1 MNTEPRYDLGELAE
15 LAGATVRTIRYYV
28 QQGLLPAPGQMGPG
42 SHWSQTHLQR
52 LRLIRKLQRQH
63 LPLSEIRR
71 QLAELGDDAVAR
83 LLADEA
89 KEETPG
95 SAVDYVR
102 AVLAKAGS
110 PMRSPSSPL
119 SGSSDRSQWERIRL
133 DDDIELHVRRPLSR
147 EQNRLVERLLAE
159 ARRILAGA

>member
-1 MNTEPRYDLGELAE
+1 MSAEPRYDLGELAE

-42 SHWSQTHLQR
+42 SHWSDGHLQR

-71 QLAELGDDAVAR
+71 QLAELDDAAVAR
-83 LLADEA
+83 LLEN
-89 KEETPG
+89 ETPPG

-110 PMRSPSSPL
+110 TMRSQSLPL
-119 SGSSDRSQWERIRL
+119 PGSSDRSQWERIRL
-133 DDDIELHVRRPLSR
+133 DDDVELHVRRPLSR
-147 EQNRLVERLLAE
+147 EQNRRVERLLAE
-159 ARRILAGA
+159 ARRILASD